1 MSKKKLPKEVIDHWP
16 EVFNDVDIKVVPIE
30 YLDSIH
36 VKFESNDVWVIEFDK
51 NEEITTEIIN
61 QQLDELFSEY
71 EDEIVSVDF
80 RLDTRKVKQDVQAR
94 TRSFMK
100 KRR

>member
-1 MSKKKLPKEVIDHWP
+1 MSNKKLPKEVIDHWP
-16 EVFNDVDIKVVPIE
+16 EVFDDVDIKVVPIE

-36 VKFESNDVWVIEFDK
+36 VKFENNDIWVIEFDK
-51 NEEITTEIIN
+51 NQEITSEIIN

-80 RLDTRKVKQDVQAR
+80 RLNTRKVKFDVQKR
-94 TRSFMK
+94 TKQFMK

>member
-1 MSKKKLPKEVIDHWP
+1 MSKKKLPKEVINHWP
-16 EVFNDVDIKVVPIE
+16 EVFNDVDIKVVPVE
-30 YLDSIH
+30 YLDSVH
-36 VKFESNDVWVIEFDK
+36 VKFESNDVWVIEFNK

-61 QQLDELFSEY
+61 QQLNELFSEY

-80 RLDTRKVKQDVQAR
+80 RLDTRKVKQDVQSR

>member
-1 MSKKKLPKEVIDHWP
+1 MSRKKLPKEVIDHWP
-16 EVFNDVDIKVVPIE
+16 EVFKDIDIKVVPVE

-36 VKFESNDVWVIEFDK
+36 VTFQNEDIWVIEFDK
-51 NEEITTEIIN
+51 NQDITSEIIN

-80 RLDTRKVKQDVQAR
+80 RLDTRKVKFDVQKR
-94 TRSFMK
+94 TKQFLK